1 MDLVSDVH
9 KGYAHGGY
17 LPLLMVGVLISVKRY
32 LTMAQYYPLLSSLV
46 DMNRVLLKIYLSLW
60 ESAK

>member
-1 MDLVSDVH
+1 
-9 KGYAHGGY
+9 
-17 LPLLMVGVLISVKRY
+17 MVGVIISVNKY
-32 LTMAQYYPLLSSLV
+32 LTMAQYYLVLSSLV